1 MSDRNLDILTSLEI
15 VKKCLYGPGTT
26 KRVLIARLA
35 LSAADPNYT
44 FTSDYIQKLEKLLIR
59 LEIIAELRDN
69 IKRCC
74 NSSFLYWHQS
84 IFSIYLKQTMEQKMD
99 FNKINYLIN
108 STNYFADEEN
118 FSKTDNLQCI
128 QMFKETVTKELNQEI
143 ILKICNYIET
153 YLRLDFHSNLQLE
166 TNNPFQ
172 TTINDYRCL
181 IRSKPL
187 QINGKHIS
195 IKNNLEHYLSNMF
208 YNLTTVSMSD
218 WKTYGGMRRLAADK
232 FNLTTFEDHLP
243 TQTLEQGLDVL
254 EIMRNIQVFVSR
266 YLYNLN
272 NQIFI
277 EQSSNNKHLN
287 TINIRHIAN
296 SLRTHGTG
304 IINTTVNFTYQFLK
318 KKFYI
323 FSQFMYDEHIK
334 SRLLKDLKYFR
345 DNRIKLNQ
353 TYSYERADDFNKG
366 IKKLGLSPEG
376 QSYLDLFRL
385 VISHI
390 GNAMGYVRMIRSGG
404 LHLCSNATVYL
415 PVLDENLKF
424 TDLLRETGVTS
435 ENLLNASKIL
445 EYDIK
450 NLSKNYTQG
459 TNYFKLL
466 VEAFAQFFQNP
477 KNEHLKNF
485 YLIIPPLTINFIEH
499 ILTAKDKMTKKNKEG
514 AIFTDDGFAIGLAYI
529 LKLLDQTSDFNSLRW
544 FNSVRSKYSKEKD
557 KLEEQKI
564 NITNEDVKLQHT
576 LMLTEKRI
584 RNAQQEFDLL
594 YSNLSS
600 AKIFFS

>member
-1 MSDRNLDILTSLEI
+1 MTDRHLDILTSLEI

-35 LSAADPNYT
+35 LSASDPNYT
-44 FTSDYIQKLEKLLIR
+44 FTLDYIQKLEKLLIR
-59 LEIIAELRDN
+59 LELIAELKDN

-74 NSSFLYWHQS
+74 NPSFLYWHQS

-99 FNKINYLIN
+99 FNKINYMIN
-108 STNYFADEEN
+108 STNHFIEEEN
-118 FSKTDNLQCI
+118 FTKSDNFQCI
-128 QMFKETVTKELNQEI
+128 QMFKETVSKELNQEV

-153 YLRLDFHSNLQLE
+153 YLRLDFHSNLQLD

-172 TTINDYRCL
+172 TTINDYRCM

-187 QINGKHIS
+187 QINGKHVI

-208 YNLTTVSMSD
+208 YNLTTVSLAD

-232 FNLTTFEDHLP
+232 FNLITFEDHLP

-345 DNRIKLNQ
+345 DNRMKSNQ

-424 TDLLRETGVTS
+424 TDLLRENGINS
-435 ENLLNASKIL
+435 ENLLNAAKIL

-485 YLIIPPLTINFIEH
+485 YLIIPPLTINFIDH

-544 FNSVRSKYSKEKD
+544 FNSVRSKYCKEKD
-557 KLEEQKI
+557 KLEEQKA
-564 NITNEDVKLQHT
+564 NITNDDVKLQHT

-594 YSNLSS
+594 YANLSS